1 MAVLKSADSQMPHAK
16 RCPQCNSQ
24 VEVFDLISEA
34 TQLCQFCGSSLGN
47 TFPQQ
52 FSVAADDSRQI
63 RAIGRYEIVER
74 LGGGSFGDVYLAYD
88 PDLRR
93 EVAIKVPNAQN
104 FSSNDAA
111 EMFLKEAQRTAKLKH
126 ARLVTIY
133 DVGRLSDGSV
143 YVVMEYIKGT
153 TLSNSIGGLTVNVQ
167 QAAKLIAEVAEAVH
181 FAHRHGL
188 VHRDLKPAN
197 ILIDTQGEP
206 RVADFG
212 LAIHESEQHLLRGER
227 SGTVAYM
234 SPEQFRGQS
243 HLLDGR
249 SDIWSLGVI
258 FYQLLA
264 GRRPFQGGTLQE
276 LEDAVLNQ
284 DAKPIR
290 QIRDQVPLSIER
302 VCLKCLSKSPGD
314 RYATAADLAADLRH
328 ANSERGV
335 TWRRRRIVLSG
346 VIGVVS
352 LMMLG
357 MASWY
362 YWRMVVHPPVH
373 TFDRF
378 SNWPAI
384 QIAGRLELTT
394 SKDPDIYAA
403 LEGIAAIGWA
413 RCGECAFALLAATE
427 DIREPVRYTAVAQ
440 MARWF
445 DADSEHPRVE
455 QFLLKLHQMV
465 TERDA
470 NGRFAESE
478 RIRKVA
484 AKVLN
489 QFPLKE
495 APQLSIPAH
504 PLTSPAEVDAPVEGS
519 PPIQPES
526 EVDQMLPLPEE
537 AESPDSLRSTR
548 SQCPI
553 PMMSLERA
561 IGQIVGA

>member
-362 YWRMVVHPPVH
+362 Y
-373 TFDRF
+373 
-378 SNWPAI
+378 
-384 QIAGRLELTT
+384 
-394 SKDPDIYAA
+394 
-403 LEGIAAIGWA
+403 
-413 RCGECAFALLAATE
+413 
-427 DIREPVRYTAVAQ
+427 
-440 MARWF
+440 
-445 DADSEHPRVE
+445 
-455 QFLLKLHQMV
+455 
-465 TERDA
+465 
-470 NGRFAESE
+470 
-478 RIRKVA
+478 
-484 AKVLN
+484 
-489 QFPLKE
+489 
-495 APQLSIPAH
+495 
-504 PLTSPAEVDAPVEGS
+504 
-519 PPIQPES
+519 
-526 EVDQMLPLPEE
+526 
-537 AESPDSLRSTR
+537 
-548 SQCPI
+548 
-553 PMMSLERA
+553 
-561 IGQIVGA
+561 